1 MTDAV
6 FAAAAFCGATLAVHL
21 VSVVVAV
28 VRCRPAALTTAPDG
42 LPPVTIVRPVCGL
55 ENFIE
60 ETLRSGF
67 KLEHPQY
74 ELILCVAHADDA
86 VVPLVRRLIA
96 EHPHV
101 DARLLVG
108 DERVSRNPKLNNCV
122 KGWNAAAHR
131 WIVLADS
138 NVLMPPDYLQ
148 RLLSRWDAKTGLVC
162 SPPVG
167 MRPEGFWAGLEC
179 AFLNTHQARWQYTAD
194 TLGHGFAQG
203 KTMLWRRADL
213 EAAGGIRVLGEDA
226 AEDAASTKV
235 IRASGLKVRLVDAP
249 FPQPLG
255 QRRLSDVWRRQSRW
269 ARLRRVCF
277 PSVFLP
283 ELLCGAVFPT
293 IALAFVALAL
303 DWPVVVSLAA
313 LLILWYGAEMVLAR
327 AAGWPLDAFYPL
339 HAIMRDLMLP
349 VLWAD
354 GWLGSNFEWR
364 GNPMSIDESGD
375 ESGVENSRAA

>member
-6 FAAAAFCGATLAVHL
+6 LAAAAFCGATLLAHL
-21 VSVVVAV
+21 VSILIAI
-28 VRCRPAALTTAPDG
+28 VRCRPARPLPAADG
-42 LPPVTIVRPVCGL
+42 LPPVSIVRPVCGL

-67 KLEHPQY
+67 ELDHPHY
-74 ELILCVAHADDA
+74 ELILCAAHADDP

-96 EHPHV
+96 NHPHV
-101 DARLLVG
+101 DARLMVG

-122 KGWNAAAHR
+122 KGWNAATHR

-138 NVLMPPDYLQ
+138 NVLMPRDYLQ
-148 RLLSRWDAKTGLVC
+148 RLLGRWDAATGLVC

-167 MRPEGFWAGLEC
+167 VRPLGFWAQLEC
-179 AFLNTHQARWQYTAD
+179 AFLNTHQARWQYAAD
-194 TLGHGFAQG
+194 TLGQGFAQG

-213 EAAGGIRVLGEDA
+213 EAAGGIRILGEDA

-235 IRASGLKVRLVDAP
+235 VRAAGLKVRLVDAP

-255 QRRLSDVWRRQSRW
+255 RRRLFDVWRRQSRW

-277 PSVFLP
+277 PSVYLP
-283 ELLCGAVFPT
+283 ELLCGALFPAL
-293 IALAFVALAL
+293 ALAFVATALDVPVVASLAL
-303 DWPVVVSLAA
+303 LLAV
-313 LLILWYGAEMVLAR
+313 WYGAEMALAR
-327 AAGWPLDAFYPL
+327 AARWPLDAFYPI
-339 HAIMRDLMLP
+339 HALLRDLMLP

-364 GNPMSIDESGD
+364 GNPMSVDERA
-375 ESGVENSRAA
+375 VENSRAM